1 MQAEIG
7 IEEIETEVLSFGV
20 MNDGDKEIEG
30 T

>member
-7 IEEIETEVLSFGV
+7 IEETEAEVLSFGV